1 MKNLKITLLALT
13 VLAFIPTIGMEQAS
27 QSKTMDVDAQSY
39 LMNLPGDLQ
48 REIIRII
55 ATSSSSQT
63 AVDAIRALTKVNK
76 RYYTLIND
84 ENATDS
90 LITLLADK
98 WFGGN
103 RVLAAFDLKT
113 AGAKKW
119 FSTLR
124 AQKWFKE
131 YFPKNADVVR
141 WDFGFLLRDGSPF
154 SRTQAKLLLKLGFIP
169 NAAQGS
175 QAVFMALKNND
186 LELFNVL
193 LQAGVDP
200 NARDINTT
208 EHILEKAA
216 FKRNLEAIDLLL
228 AAGADPNPRDRN
240 GQSLIQRFT
249 ELSSINFGGRPD
261 PYYKTL
267 IARLQAAQAKEE
279 NNFKEKT

>member
-1 MKNLKITLLALT
+1 MKNLKITLLALS
-13 VLAFIPTIGMEQAS
+13 VLISIPAIGMEQAP

-63 AVDAIRALTKVNK
+63 ALDAIRALTRVNK

-124 AQKWFKE
+124 AQKWFKDE
-131 YFPKNADVVR
+131 NN
-141 WDFGFLLRDGSPF
+141 
-154 SRTQAKLLLKLGFIP
+154 P
-169 NAAQGS
+169 NASG
-175 QAVFMALKNND
+175 
-186 LELFNVL
+186 
-193 LQAGVDP
+193 
-200 NARDINTT
+200 
-208 EHILEKAA
+208 A
-216 FKRNLEAIDLLL
+216 FAYYVG
-228 AAGADPNPRDRN
+228 GADNPSNRTKALLFLKIGLKPNPEH
-240 GQSLIQRFT
+240 GAQSLFKVVKNDDLQLFRHYMP
-249 ELSSINFGGRPD
+249 EQVPM
-261 PYYKTL
+261 YK
-267 IARLQAAQAKEE
+267 IVQ
-279 NNFKEKT
+279 